1 MQQASNLRKIKILI
15 VGDTHGDDLTPEK
28 RKDNYAEACLEELQE
43 ITEIAQDK
51 NCDIVLHLGDVFHR
65 IEPGPF
71 IRNGYLKILLQSKIP
86 WYTLIGNHDVRHN
99 LDQYYSISSIRTL
112 IEAGALRIDDSIHDF
127 GIYLMH
133 HTATKADECSNGFL
147 LDKNFPIIAAHISIS
162 LAPYFGSYV
171 IFDDLP
177 THPDTKIVLCGHI
190 HDAMEKIRTDGVHFM
205 NPGSV
210 CRKSLNEANIIKE
223 PQVLFLEYDLQGAI
237 YSKEYIKLKS
247 SKPATEIFKLEE
259 AQAIK
264 DNKHD
269 SQQYI
274 KQITTMSIL
283 DDSDD
288 IYESLKKSA
297 LIKNIDQKVTDHAIQ
312 TLKAVTDN

>member
-1 MQQASNLRKIKILI
+1 MQQTPNLNKIKILI
-15 VGDTHGDDLTPEK
+15 VGDTHGDDTTPEK

-43 ITEIAQDK
+43 IVEIAHNKQ
-51 NCDIVLHLGDVFHR
+51 CDLVLHLGDVFHR

-71 IRNGYLKILLQSKIP
+71 IRNGYLKILLQSKVP

-99 LDQYYSISSIRTL
+99 LDQSYSISSVRAL
-112 IEAGALRIDDSIHDF
+112 IEAGALRTDDSVNDY

-133 HTATKADECSNGFL
+133 HTATKVEECVDGFL
-147 LDKNFPIIAAHISIS
+147 LDKEFPIVAAHISIT

-171 IFDDLP
+171 LFDDLP
-177 THPDTKIVLCGHI
+177 LNQKTKIVVCGHI
-190 HDAMEKIRTDGVHFM
+190 HDAMEKTRTDGVHFM

-210 CRKSLNEANIIKE
+210 CRKSLNDTNIVKQ
-223 PQVLFLEYDLQGAI
+223 PQVLFLEYDLSGTI
-237 YSKEYIKLKS
+237 YQKEYVKLES
-247 SKPATEIFKLEE
+247 SKPADEIFKLEE

-269 SQQYI
+269 AQKYI
-274 KQITTMSIL
+274 KQISMMSL
-283 DDSDD
+283 TDLEED

-297 LIKNIDQKVTDHAIQ
+297 KLKFIEEKVVDHAIQ
-312 TLKAVTDN
+312 TLKSLTDN

>member
-1 MQQASNLRKIKILI
+1 MQQTSGLNKIKILI
-15 VGDTHGDDLTPEK
+15 VGDTHGDDSTPEK
-28 RKDNYAEACLEELQE
+28 RKDNYAQACLDELQE
-43 ITEIAQDK
+43 IVEIAHNK
-51 NCDIVLHLGDVFHR
+51 NCDLVLHLGDVFHR

-99 LDQYYSISSIRTL
+99 LEQYYSISSIRTL
-112 IEAGALRIDDSIHDF
+112 IEAGALRIDDSIEKF

-133 HTATKADECSNGFL
+133 HTATKAEECINGFL
-147 LDKNFPIIAAHISIS
+147 LDKDYPIVAAHISIT

-177 THPDTKIVLCGHI
+177 LNEKTKVVVCGHI
-190 HDAMEKIRTDGVHFM
+190 HDAMEKTREDGVQFM

-223 PQVLFLEYDLQGAI
+223 PKVLFLEYDLDGNVFQ
-237 YSKEYIKLKS
+237 KEYIKLNS
-247 SKPATEIFKLEE
+247 SKPADEIFKLEE
-259 AQAIK
+259 AQAVK
-264 DNKHD
+264 DQKHD
-269 SQQYI
+269 AQKYI
-274 KQITTMSIL
+274 KQISMMSL
-283 DDSDD
+283 TDNDED

-297 LIKNIDQKVTDHAIQ
+297 KLKFIDEKVVDHAIQ
-312 TLKAVTDN
+312 TLKSLTDN